1 MKKIFRYLTL
11 CTALAWI
18 NACNTLDVEPTNSI
32 DAETA
37 ITDSISVARSVAGI
51 YDGLQSGNYYGLRF
65 LLYQDVYAD
74 NLAHSG
80 TFTTDQEVSSRQ
92 IQASNL
98 QIANTWA
105 SIYSVINRANTLIE
119 RIADVPL
126 SVDTR
131 NHYIAEARFVRAL
144 CYFDLVKLF
153 GPVPI
158 QPTATKT
165 TNDVV
170 NVARSS
176 ENDVYNYLIEDLTFA
191 EANLINLNPVAQ
203 RRFRGTARAATAL
216 LARVY
221 LQRGDNVQAATK
233 ATEAIAGA
241 GLTTAFNGIFLNS
254 ATDETIWTLHFSLND
269 QNGLAIAS
277 DPTTGGQKFYY
288 RTAFFNA
295 FQTAGDNGD
304 LRFAISAR
312 IINTR
317 FSLVKYF
324 RTASSDDY
332 VTLIRLAEMFLIRA
346 EANARLGDP
355 TATPSADVLDDI
367 NEVRNRA
374 GLADAN
380 PATNAEALTE
390 ILEQRRFE
398 FVGEGHR
405 YSDLLR
411 YGLAEDLFPAG
422 QAFRTLWPIPLTQ
435 LEVNP
440 LLTPTPG
447 YL

>member
-37 ITDSISVARSVAGI
+37 VTDSISVARSVAGI

-80 TFTTDQEVSSRQ
+80 TFTTDQEVSARQ

-105 SIYSVINRANTLIE
+105 SIYAAINRANTVIE
-119 RIADVPL
+119 RIDNVTLTAA
-126 SVDTR
+126 TR

-158 QPTATKT
+158 QPRATKAT
-165 TNDVV
+165 GEIS

-176 ENDVYNYLIEDLTFA
+176 ENDVYNYIIEDLIFA
-191 EANLINLNPVAQ
+191 EANLTNLNPAAQ
-203 RRFRGTARAATAL
+203 RQFRATARAATAL

-221 LQRGDNVQAATK
+221 LQRGDNVQAAAK
-233 ATEAIAGA
+233 ATQAIAGS
-241 GLTTAFNGIFLNS
+241 GLTTAFNAIFLNS
-254 ATDETIWTLHFSLND
+254 VTNETIWTLHFSLND

-295 FQTAGDNGD
+295 FQTSGLNGD
-304 LRFAISAR
+304 LRFAVSAR
-312 IINTR
+312 VISGR
-317 FSLVKYF
+317 LSLVKYF
-324 RTASSDDY
+324 RTSSSDDY
-332 VTLIRLAEMFLIRA
+332 VTMIRLAEMFLIRA
-346 EANARLGDP
+346 EANARLGNP
-355 TATPSADVLDDI
+355 LTAPSANVLGDI
-367 NEVRNRA
+367 NVVRNRA
-374 GLADAN
+374 GLANAN

-390 ILEQRRFE
+390 ILNQRRFE

-411 YGLAEDLFPAG
+411 YGLAEGLFPAG
-422 QAFRTLWPIPLTQ
+422 QGFRTRWPIPLTQ

-440 LLTPTPG
+440 LLTPNPG